1 MNKFLTPREISIPY
15 VLKIYK
21 GLKDEVGE
29 VLKGIGVESV
39 TIFYGEGIQ
48 KLFGDPIEKS
58 IKSQGIII
66 QEIFEGKSNKIEDI
80 YELAFKIKHSDV
92 ILGIGGGKVIDIAKY
107 VGYIRKIPVITFP
120 TAPSN
125 DSICSPLCS
134 LLIDG
139 KRTTVPAKIP
149 FGVISDTTILSSA
162 PESFIYSGIGD
173 IVSKIS
179 ALYDLDFEEKK
190 KKINHDDFARM
201 VAEKS
206 IDSLL
211 YYNTENIRDEE
222 FLGKLIDSLIMSGIA
237 MEIEGDSAPASG
249 SEHLISH
256 ALDKILPIPHLHG
269 IQVGIATYIMVNV
282 QNNPR
287 KTVVF
292 EMLNSTGFWN
302 FVRNEKFNLNAWLL
316 AVDNAPSIK
325 PHRFVTI
332 HDESFRKQIK
342 EFLKEDPIMIEIFK
356 E

>member
-15 VLKIYK
+15 VLKIYR

-29 VLKGIGVESV
+29 VLGSIGVSSV
-39 TIFYGEGIQ
+39 VIFYGEGIQ
-48 KLFGDPIEKS
+48 KMFGSSIQNS
-58 IKSQGIII
+58 IKSKNINIY
-66 QEIFEGKSNKIEDI
+66 EVYEGKSNKIEDI

-92 ILGIGGGKVIDIAKY
+92 ILGVGGGKVIDIAKY

-134 LLIDG
+134 LIIDG

-149 FGVISDTTILSSA
+149 FGVIADTNILSSA

-173 IVSKIS
+173 ILSKIS
-179 ALYDLDFEEKK
+179 ALYDLDFEEKN

-211 YYNTENIRDEE
+211 YYETENIRDED

-256 ALDKILPIPHLHG
+256 ALDKILPNPHLHG
-269 IQVGIATYIMVNV
+269 IQVGIATYIMVNI
-282 QNNPR
+282 QDNPR
-287 KTVVF
+287 KNIVVD
-292 EMLNSTGFWN
+292 MLERTGFWKFVQKDN
-302 FVRNEKFNLNAWLL
+302 FNINAWLL
-316 AVDNAPSIK
+316 AIDNASSIK
-325 PHRFVTI
+325 PHRFTTI
-332 HDESFRKQIK
+332 HDENYKNKAK
-342 EFLKEDPIMIEIFK
+342 EFIVNDDMMKHIFSK
-356 E
+356 

>member
-1 MNKFLTPREISIPY
+1 MNRFLTPREISIPY
-15 VLKIYK
+15 VLKIYE
-21 GLKDEVGE
+21 GLKNEVGE
-29 VLKGIGVESV
+29 VLFDIGVGSI

-48 KLFGDPIEKS
+48 KLFGNDIEKS
-58 IKSQGIII
+58 IKEKGIRI
-66 QEIFEGKSNKIEDI
+66 QEIYEGKSNKLEDI
-80 YELAFKIKHSDV
+80 YNLAFRVKQSDV
-92 ILGIGGGKVIDIAKY
+92 ILGIGGGKVIDISKY

-134 LLIDG
+134 LIVDG

-149 FGVISDTTILSSA
+149 FGVISDTNILSSA

-179 ALYDLDFEEKK
+179 ALYDIDFEESK
-190 KKINHDDFARM
+190 KKIYHDDFARM

-211 YYNTENIRDEE
+211 YYNTSSIRDKE

-256 ALDKILPIPHLHG
+256 AVDKILPNPHLHG

-282 QNNPR
+282 QDNPR
-287 KTVVF
+287 KNIVID
-292 EMLNSTGFWN
+292 MLNSTGFWE
-302 FVRNEKFNLNAWLL
+302 FVRKDKFNLNAWLL
-316 AVDNAPSIK
+316 SIDSAPSIK
-325 PHRFVTI
+325 PHRFTTI
-332 HDESFRKQIK
+332 HDEEYRKKAKEVLKNDEILKSIFR
-342 EFLKEDPIMIEIFK
+342 E
-356 E
+356 